1 MFKQC
6 LTPTTLN
13 TCINLNLQPIVLTLA
28 FCLGFNNASFLAAAS
43 MELAAPNN
51 SVSAITVGS
60 SGSTQSEPKKTT
72 SNQNRLEENLT
83 HNVLQSPR

>member
-1 MFKQC
+1 
-6 LTPTTLN
+6 
-13 TCINLNLQPIVLTLA
+13 
-28 FCLGFNNASFLAAAS
+28 